1 MKLLLYDDSTL
12 ACDFQMCSICQQQ
25 QQQTSKPWKKKEE
38 KLQMWSQTQHLKK
51 PKEIDGNPIIKIFAL
66 IIR

>member
-1 MKLLLYDDSTL
+1 MYVTLKCVLFDDNNNNKLQSGER
-12 ACDFQMCSICQQQ
+12 
-25 QQQTSKPWKKKEE
+25 KKK
-38 KLQMWSQTQHLKK
+38 KLQMWTQTQHLKK

>member
-1 MKLLLYDDSTL
+1 
-12 ACDFQMCSICQQQ
+12 
-25 QQQTSKPWKKKEE
+25 
-38 KLQMWSQTQHLKK
+38 LQMWSQTQHLKK